1 MTPTPGPQD
10 GRNRGAS
17 RARSGAGSCTP
28 VPGADLH
35 PPIAFS
41 ASPGQDKQ
49 ALAVFIESRASAD
62 VFAREPYDARKD
74 RWLARLG
81 RYLAFFTGRKTAS
94 TAGVSGWPI
103 TSEKVLLWMARVAR
117 RPTGAKLRANL
128 QALEAARSATHHLF
142 APRFPALADTSLLL
156 VPEVQQTLAA
166 LQADK
171 IAASSAKTRSKSAP
185 SSTRIAPSTP
195 KPSSAATAHTAS
207 SLADL
212 TAAENAP
219 DTGETGC
226 AQAARVIT
234 TFSPSTAK
242 DTSTAANNV
251 AVDTGSS
258 STQATR
264 VISRSNRYTARSTS
278 RSSAKNSTGPATPSL
293 RPQET
298 GEVKKP
304 RVLPA
309 PPGNQ
314 KKKEKEAPDPPSL
327 PRQARP
333 RGKPPARA
341 SGGCKRDPRTK
352 LHYESSEHELD
363 IAYGDDYRPLRKKPK
378 PCPPRDPPLLSG
390 EHAHLLVP
398 APPLYHS
405 ISVFAETR
413 RPDVR
418 VRILEALRRDHPYN
432 GDIEDVLAGL
442 EVPMQRLTGP
452 DGELGTLGSADD
464 LTACVAAYL
473 EYWAREGV
481 AGFPMAA
488 MKVSV
493 WLASIPGATAT
504 ETGDIAWSFD
514 RLARALAGQA
524 GPAYVYPR
532 SFLDAPLWR
541 DFCAEC
547 GRPAALEP
555 PLDPASHEEDPAA
568 CSPSA
573 STSEGPL
580 SSLHPPSPLVDSS
593 LLTLAALF
601 PAGQP
606 GLPSPP
612 KLARMDAL
620 ASPDL
625 QALLTPESYR
635 QLCRKRDAIG
645 SLEHRKFLQH
655 LHRFLHLL
663 S

>member
-1 MTPTPGPQD
+1 MYSQ
-10 GRNRGAS
+10 S
-17 RARSGAGSCTP
+17 
-28 VPGADLH
+28 
-35 PPIAFS
+35 
-41 ASPGQDKQ
+41 GQDKQ

-363 IAYGDDYRPLRKKPK
+363 IAYGDDYRPLVRPLPRQASPRTAGATAAPKPRRRLSESSSDSPLALRPAPPPQRKKPK

-398 APPLYHS
+398 APPLYDS

-418 VRILEALRRDHPYN
+418 
-432 GDIEDVLAGL
+432 DVLAGL

-580 SSLHPPSPLVDSS
+580 
-593 LLTLAALF
+593 F
-601 PAGQP
+601 
-606 GLPSPP
+606 

>member
-1 MTPTPGPQD
+1 
-10 GRNRGAS
+10 
-17 RARSGAGSCTP
+17 
-28 VPGADLH
+28 
-35 PPIAFS
+35 
-41 ASPGQDKQ
+41 
-49 ALAVFIESRASAD
+49 
-62 VFAREPYDARKD
+62 
-74 RWLARLG
+74 
-81 RYLAFFTGRKTAS
+81 
-94 TAGVSGWPI
+94 
-103 TSEKVLLWMARVAR
+103 MARVAR

-363 IAYGDDYRPLRKKPK
+363 IAYGDDYRPLVRPLPRQASPRTAGATAAPKPRRRLSESSSDSPLALRPAPPPQRKKPK

-398 APPLYHS
+398 APPLYDS